1 MGFSEKGNSS
11 KAPIPIDRYWG
22 DLITK
27 YISNN
32 DTEDL
37 HESVHK
43 IKELIDNSEATWE
56 QQCQYLKGIRKCLS
70 LVKERSLP
78 SKKTKRV
85 TNLTSSPL
93 PSHYLR
99 QLKEIVEPIIFEV
112 YFVSSEQITK
122 RHCIPILESCHM
134 VSSTQ
139 DSGYNG
145 DVTFIKEYSKYITN
159 EYYTTQ
165 SFNQKAMT
173 VYLTL
178 DFPIGF
184 SVVRESLFHTIYFF
198 VDCLMQTIQHVSV
211 ETREQN
217 KSTSLNGCTSIKFSQ
232 YMNDALH
239 VIKTLVTLLSRFHEN
254 LRPKFESFVER
265 SETYDSSD
273 VFKTK
278 IIIYNLFKG
287 SLIICSND
295 LYVKDV
301 RQLAGMMLAATYNLS
316 GSPSFVSEQILE
328 FYKIPYS
335 PENYSYF
342 LKRLE
347 IQVPN
352 SLIGELGWTGE
363 EPLMLS
369 VSRGFLSN
377 LSSET
382 LMYPISWNNKT
393 ATSALRTCNSN
404 VESLHHLLFLSII
417 YFCDNALNSQTK
429 VLAFE
434 TMGIWLQITE
444 NILKDANFNFR
455 NITEITSIL
464 SSNILEK
471 LISFVWNNWDD
482 PVDAIQ
488 YKVKTIFEKSLDV
501 YYLKCYHENS
511 IELYKQFQ
519 MDLIKNLL
527 STDPYRKIKYS
538 LLTLLLPKIE
548 TKIILEMQNDF
559 VNCALEVLHNFT
571 IAPRASQL
579 LLLFFEQSL
588 KEILPKSSVHCDE
601 QRESLINKWVNLWLL
616 PICEGLSSC
625 DGTLRKNIGDFI
637 LKTLFKFEPIS
648 FWRILSILQN
658 DNISDGF
665 IKDHRYK
672 LHALIMVIKIAK
684 SLDLISGSMFIE
696 DSSGDE
702 DIKKIH
708 LQQLR
713 DAINHFD
720 SNIRIDLFGLIC
732 ESKRSTTEV
741 TSIEFSLLK
750 AFLKSNLNSTSPE
763 FRQKLN
769 AHSIKLF
776 TRLRGSIYALWRDY
790 NSFLTYIA
798 NNKNGPKVA
807 QANSDAIILK
817 GKIENAQEF
826 LNWLIELLA
835 ASLFP
840 GASFQRVSSA
850 LNLFVLLIKIFGI
863 EDTPLPKGFVEKH
876 SNNSNFPFRLP
887 LATPRNSKL
896 ILHCLMNRFDE
907 NRMLAY
913 EILEMFPSPLP
924 GIILPDEVQRILFWA
939 LNSMTSTR
947 AGESDSGAMIFR
959 IIFSKYVV
967 KLKYE
972 LNVEYETDNLSSDSE
987 EKDPPSILFTKKLLS
1002 LLNKQI
1008 KIASE
1013 NLLLASQKYPMHGT
1027 FLALQYIFREL
1038 DHNYDIMKS
1047 NLNEWRQIYDR
1058 TINLTEEACLI
1069 VLEILSNPSPE
1080 GNVPASFQEMDE
1092 IIDELILNIEDSNNY
1107 SEEGGPK
1114 HQVILSCCWRA
1125 VKEASA
1131 LLATIFT
1138 KVTISLKLENNEA
1151 ICDIDQIR
1159 KVGDLFRT
1167 LLTSIRHR
1175 GAFSA
1180 VYPGYISICSRLL
1193 NTQRA
1198 QFTELPKIWLKENI
1212 DSIKLNSISITRRS
1226 AGLPLCIL
1234 AIVSSEPN
1242 NHKVLLPWTM
1252 KTLFEIGSEE
1262 VPFNN
1267 IEQTVDLPQVHA
1279 FNILRTIFMNA
1290 ILGKDILPY
1299 VSDGFVLAIKGFSSL
1314 SWAIRNCSVMLFSAL
1329 LQRTFGTKKT
1339 KDEHHSINKLT
1350 GREFFSRYPA
1360 LHGFLLGEL
1369 KVAVDQLI
1377 NKFNR
1382 SEVHPGLYPI
1392 LTLLSRLHPSLMES
1406 TNSVLNM
1413 IPFVPLVM
1421 SCSSSPIYKT
1431 REMAA
1436 RSLVPL
1442 IASQD
1447 LVKTCTD
1454 LSKSCEI
1461 SNQNELHGRL
1471 MQIKFL
1477 MNGHLASNVAGF
1489 DVMKEFI
1496 FKIGPTIHSKI
1507 EQLLC
1512 KNICEITRH
1521 LFLEILY
1528 EFIFNANWISGE
1540 QNEVNQKFLL
1550 NLMEE
1555 HFAEIRQTVFDISFV
1570 ELFDKRINGNNLR
1583 IGSYLVRQQMTK
1595 VIIKSLINHDST
1607 EFSNSKILEVL
1618 NEEEYEIRLTALEML
1633 TENFQDNN
1641 YNNSKLLFIQKKI
1654 LTMIYEGESNHD
1666 CFRLV
1671 GELLL
1676 LLNPEEPFSNL
1687 VKFSLEDFWKKLY
1700 NYIESSK
1707 SLSITESALPLLG
1720 SLLSQIWNDDSLN
1733 KDLKSIWLEQWT
1745 KNIEKNTMPEITLTL
1760 REAATKSLQFF
1771 CCHLFKD
1778 KRFTESSD
1786 IHHAKIL
1793 YLVLARLAQDDDI
1806 DIRRSIALMIS
1817 KVSDLKV
1824 SVDCDYVREL
1834 CYNQIIKQYSNSS
1847 QMYFGLFEILLVN
1860 GKIDEIF
1867 RAEINST
1874 RVLFEIENP
1883 NIFKEDLVDVQ
1894 LAFKSLQNATTK
1906 ADIENVEENIKA
1918 SDIIEQF
1925 RMVCEILKSHDIKD
1939 KNNDSGPLG
1948 FTSHPKMFLIVF
1960 KIIAS
1965 LLLMKELVRDKAK
1978 FAKDIQI
1985 IIQDIIKSE
1994 IQFHPLINDFIF
2006 NELSKDISEVN
2017 HAKEKILTFEKD
2029 FDKLFLLTYYCS

>member
-1 MGFSEKGNSS
+1 MGFFEKENLS
-11 KAPIPIDRYWG
+11 KTPIPINPYWG

-27 YISNN
+27 YTFNH

-43 IKELIDNSEATWE
+43 IKELIDNPEATWE
-56 QQCQYLKGIRKCLS
+56 RQCQYLKGIRKCLS
-70 LVKERSLP
+70 LVKEKSLP

-139 DSGYNG
+139 VPDGNNGNNG

-159 EYYTTQ
+159 QYYTTQ

-178 DFPIGF
+178 EFPIGF

-198 VDCLMQTIQHVSV
+198 VDCLMQIIQYVSV
-211 ETREQN
+211 EASEQN

-232 YMNDALH
+232 YMNDALQ
-239 VIKTLVTLLSRFHEN
+239 VTKILVTLLSRFNEN
-254 LRPKFESFVER
+254 LRPKFESFIER
-265 SETYDSSD
+265 SENYDNSD
-273 VFKTK
+273 VLKTK
-278 IIIYNLFKG
+278 FIIYNLFKG
-287 SLIICSND
+287 SLIICSNN

-301 RQLAGMMLAATYNLS
+301 RQLAGMMLAATFNLS

-335 PENYSYF
+335 PGNYF
-342 LKRLE
+342 LKRWE
-347 IQVPN
+347 IQVSN

-377 LSSET
+377 LSRET
-382 LMYPISWNNKT
+382 LMHPISWNNKT
-393 ATSALRTCNSN
+393 ATSA
-404 VESLHHLLFLSII
+404 LSII

-434 TMGIWLQITE
+434 TIGIWLQTTE
-444 NILKDANFNFR
+444 NILKDSDVNFR
-455 NITEITSIL
+455 HITEITSIISL
-464 SSNILEK
+464 NILEK
-471 LISFVWNNWDD
+471 LISFVWINWDD

-488 YKVKTIFEKSLDV
+488 YK
-501 YYLKCYHENS
+501 CYHENS
-511 IELYKQFQ
+511 VELYKQFQ

-527 STDPYRKIKYS
+527 SMDPYRKIKYA
-538 LLTLLLPKIE
+538 LLILLLPKIE
-548 TKIILEMQNDF
+548 SKIILEMQNDF
-559 VNCALEVLHNFT
+559 VSCTLEVLHNFT

-588 KEILPKSSVHCDE
+588 KEILKSSVHCYDRIIDE
-601 QRESLINKWVNLWLL
+601 QR
-616 PICEGLSSC
+616 LSSY
-625 DGTLRKNIGDFI
+625 DGTLRKNIGEFI
-637 LKTLFKFEPIS
+637 LKTVFKFESIS

-696 DSSGDE
+696 VDSSGDE
-702 DIKKIH
+702 DVKKIH
-708 LQQLR
+708 LQHLR

-750 AFLKSNLNSTSPE
+750 TFLK
-763 FRQKLN
+763 
-769 AHSIKLF
+769 I
-776 TRLRGSIYALWRDY
+776 
-790 NSFLTYIA
+790 
-798 NNKNGPKVA
+798 A

-826 LNWLIELLA
+826 LNWLIELLS

-876 SNNSNFPFRLP
+876 NSSNFPFRLP

-896 ILHCLMNRFDE
+896 ILYCLMNRFDE
-907 NRMLAY
+907 NRILAY

-924 GIILPDEVQRILFWA
+924 GIILLDEVQRILFWA

-972 LNVEYETDNLSSDSE
+972 LNVEDESNNLLSDSE

-1080 GNVPASFQEMDE
+1080 GNVPASFQEMEE
-1092 IIDELILNIEDSNNY
+1092 IIDELILNMESNNNY

-1114 HQVILSCCWRA
+1114 HQ
-1125 VKEASA
+1125 
-1131 LLATIFT
+1131 
-1138 KVTISLKLENNEA
+1138 EA

-1193 NTQRA
+1193 NTQRT

-1262 VPFNN
+1262 VPSND

-1290 ILGKDILPY
+1290 ILGKDILSY

-1360 LHGFLLGEL
+1360 LHSFLLGEL

-1406 TNSVLNM
+1406 TTVLNM
-1413 IPFVPLVM
+1413 VPFVPLVM

-1447 LVKTCTD
+1447 LIKTCSD

-1489 DVMKEFI
+1489 DVMKE
-1496 FKIGPTIHSKI
+1496 
-1507 EQLLC
+1507 QLLC
-1512 KNICEITRH
+1512 KNTCEITRH

-1540 QNEVNQKFLL
+1540 QNEANQKFLL
-1550 NLMEE
+1550 RLMEE
-1555 HFAEIRQTVFDISFV
+1555 HFAKIRQTVFDISFV
-1570 ELFDKRINGNNLR
+1570 ELFDKNLQRINKNNLR

-1595 VIIKSLINHDST
+1595 VIIKSLINHEST
-1607 EFSNSKILEVL
+1607 EFSNRKILEIL
-1618 NEEEYEIRLTALEML
+1618 NEEEYEIR
-1633 TENFQDNN
+1633 
-1641 YNNSKLLFIQKKI
+1641 
-1654 LTMIYEGESNHD
+1654 
-1666 CFRLV
+1666 
-1671 GELLL
+1671 
-1676 LLNPEEPFSNL
+1676 
-1687 VKFSLEDFWKKLY
+1687 LEDFWKKLY

-1707 SLSITESALPLLG
+1707 SLSITVTALPLL
-1720 SLLSQIWNDDSLN
+1720 
-1733 KDLKSIWLEQWT
+1733 DLKSIWLEQWT
-1745 KNIEKNTMPEITLTL
+1745 KNIEKNTVPEITLTL

-1817 KVSDLKV
+1817 KVSELKF

-1834 CYNQIIKQYSNSS
+1834 CYNQIIKQHSNSS
-1847 QMYFGLFEILLVN
+1847 QMYFDLFKILLVN
-1860 GKIDEIF
+1860 EKIDEIF
-1867 RAEINST
+1867 RAEINSS

-1894 LAFKSLQNATTK
+1894 LTFKSLQNIAIK
-1906 ADIENVEENIKA
+1906 ENMGENVEENIKA
-1918 SDIIEQF
+1918 NDIIEQF
-1925 RMVCEILKSHDIKD
+1925 HMICEILKSHDIKD
-1939 KNNDSGPLG
+1939 KNNDPGPLG

-1965 LLLMKELVRDKAK
+1965 LLLMKGLVRDKAK
-1978 FAKDIQI
+1978 FTKG
-1985 IIQDIIKSE
+1985 
-1994 IQFHPLINDFIF
+1994 
-2006 NELSKDISEVN
+2006 
-2017 HAKEKILTFEKD
+2017 
-2029 FDKLFLLTYYCS
+2029 